1 MKLLLTTILTV
12 MLLTSVNA
20 QRFEVVDNNKSFN
33 ARLGEKVSTP
43 LKIKNLTNEPLQLV
57 IRRIDNEIGSSQKSF
72 FCFDG
77 ECFEDSA
84 EQLPEQYVIPAG
96 ETSLKFE
103 SILETGL
110 VAGLSKVKYIIYDRN
125 NPAEAIEYQ
134 LTYNIEEKKEKNLIY
149 NSDDLRINDVYPNPV
164 SEYAIIDYNIL
175 NREVEAKV
183 ILHNVLGSVVGEYQL
198 PFLENKVTI
207 KTNEYNPG
215 VYFYTLYIDNDG
227 VMTRKLI
234 VRK

>member
-12 MLLTSVNA
+12 LLLANANA
-20 QRFEVVDNNKSFN
+20 QRFEVDDNNKSYN

-43 LKIKNLTNEPLQLV
+43 LKIKNLTNEPLHLI

-77 ECFEDSA
+77 ECFEDNTD
-84 EQLPEQYVIPAG
+84 QLLKQYVIPAG

-103 SILETGL
+103 SVFETGL
-110 VAGLSKVKYIIYDRN
+110 VAGQSKVKYIIYDRN

-149 NSDDLRINDVYPNPV
+149 NSDDLKINDVYPNPV
-164 SEYAIIDYNIL
+164 AEYAVIDYNIL
-175 NREVEAKV
+175 NSNIEAKV
-183 ILHNVLGSVVGEYQL
+183 VLHNVLGSIVGEYQL
-198 PFLENKVTI
+198 PYLENKITI